1 MPGLRPDARDHTR
14 APMSRPVAPLL
25 SILVLAAL
33 VWRPALALDASKNPA
48 ADLDDSD
55 IEEQY
60 LKQVLEDAAAYRL
73 ARTRHVSDPADDAAG
88 AAYAEQARAILATG
102 APQPLESGS
111 HWLAPQWWFFT
122 PPKGKRAWWLGGD
135 GFAAHPYSKAA
146 GELLGIQIAG
156 AAEIGDLT
164 ATHDALFRLWFFLPD
179 YNALPVAMEHA
190 TAAAEKAQDFTTAI
204 DLEQDDPRQV
214 IRISSDSGASSIRKI
229 FRFMVLHGDR
239 ESIAPRAALGLARAL
254 LRSGDKDEIWLARR
268 EYERFCETYPT
279 HPLIFSA
286 LCERA
291 LSYLV
296 SYRGAK
302 YEVGVL
308 FTAAGIIDQ
317 AEIEAK
323 GDVAK
328 TRTVEAYR
336 RRIRLWLQDRD
347 LDVARWYRDRVIPG
361 LGWLMSPTGIA
372 DDGWLKASRHF
383 YREVIRRDSSSPQAR
398 NAARELEELPPPTPD
413 ELGRPLTPAPAPAP

>member
-1 MPGLRPDARDHTR
+1 
-14 APMSRPVAPLL
+14 MSRHAAPLL
-25 SILVLAAL
+25 LILTLTALA
-33 VWRPALALDASKNPA
+33 WRPAHALDASKNPA
-48 ADLDDSD
+48 ADLNDHE

-60 LKQVLEDAAAYRL
+60 LQQILEDAAKYRL
-73 ARTRHVSDPADDAAG
+73 ARSHHVSDADDDQAG
-88 AAYAEQARAILATG
+88 AAYAAQAQAMLATG
-102 APQPLESGS
+102 TPQPLESGT
-111 HWLAPQWWFFT
+111 HWLAPQWWFIS
-122 PPKGKRAWWLGGD
+122 PSKGKRAWWLGGD
-135 GFAAHPYSKAA
+135 GFAAHPYAKAA
-146 GELLGIQIAG
+146 GDLLGAQVAG
-156 AAEIGDLT
+156 AAENGDLT

-190 TAAAEKAQDFTTAI
+190 TVAAEKAQDFTSTI
-204 DLEQDDPRQV
+204 NLDQDDPRDV
-214 IRISSDSGASSIRKI
+214 IRIGSESGASSIRKI

-239 ESIAPRAALGLARAL
+239 DSIAPRAALGLARAL
-254 LRSGDKDEIWLARR
+254 LRAGDKDELWLARR

-279 HPLIFSA
+279 HPLIFAA

-308 FTAAGIIDQ
+308 FSAAGIIDQ

-323 GDVAK
+323 GDAAK

-336 RRIRLWLQDRD
+336 KRIRLWLQDRD

-372 DDGWLKASRHF
+372 DDGWLKAARHF

-398 NAARELEELPPPTPD
+398 NAARELEQLPPPSAE
-413 ELGRPLTPAPAPAP
+413 ELGKPLTPAPAPAP